1 MRAKCIKSLELDS
14 NIFVKGKHY
23 DFEVEMFCIPDVT
36 RQLTFS
42 IKTNVYGP
50 TAVFYD
56 KTTCDKEKY
65 PYCFDDYF
73 VIDDPHVH
81 IKTPIDD
88 IKEFTKSALKS
99 KVNPFERQMEFDK
112 RYGKHRPSI
121 MVDGIVNAEWGTAA
135 GPSEKV
141 TVLTD
146 PFHLGS
152 LKIGD
157 RVKVIIIKEE

>member
-1 MRAKCIKSLELDS
+1 MIILSL
-14 NIFVKGKHY
+14 
-23 DFEVEMFCIPDVT
+23 MT
-36 RQLTFS
+36 
-42 IKTNVYGP
+42 
-50 TAVFYD
+50 
-56 KTTCDKEKY
+56 
-65 PYCFDDYF
+65 
-73 VIDDPHVH
+73 PHVH
-81 IKTPIDD
+81 VKTPIDD
-88 IKEFTKSALKS
+88 IKEFAKSALES
-99 KVNPFERQMEFDK
+99 KVNPFERQMNFDE

-121 MVDGIVNAEWGTAA
+121 MVGGIVNTEWGTAA